1 LAPHGVREDLSE
13 NFDVVILGGAAMG
26 SSLAYH
32 LAADS
37 GFSGK
42 ILVVE
47 RDLTYAG
54 AASALSL
61 SSIRRQ
67 FSSPVNIRIAAA
79 SFAFLQEAGERL
91 EVDGER
97 AELPFVSRG
106 YLYLASE
113 SGVATLRENHA
124 VQIAE
129 GSEVALLTPE
139 ALTRRYPGMSSEGV
153 ALASLG
159 LAGEGWFDGYALTQA
174 FRRKAKSL
182 GAVYRQAEAVDF
194 TMSDGGI
201 AAVRLANGETINAGV
216 VVIAAGASG
225 ATKLAAKAGVALPVS
240 SRKRCVF
247 VFETPGK
254 IADCPLVI
262 DPSGVY
268 FRPEGEVYLAGTSPD
283 EAHDVERFDYDV
295 DWPLFDDVIWPALA
309 VRVPGFE
316 RLKVRRAWAGHYDL
330 NVFDANAI
338 VGKLGALRNTFVA
351 AGFSGHGMQ
360 QSPTIGRG
368 LAEMIASGRF
378 ATLDLSQ
385 LSFERIAANR
395 PLLEKN
401 VI

>member
-1 LAPHGVREDLSE
+1 M
-13 NFDVVILGGAAMG
+13 I
-26 SSLAYH
+26 
-32 LAADS
+32 
-37 GFSGK
+37 
-42 ILVVE
+42 E
-47 RDLTYAG
+47 RDLSYAG

-67 FSSPVNIRIAAA
+67 FSSPINIRIAAA
-79 SFAFLQEAGERL
+79 SFAFLQQAGERL
-91 EVDGER
+91 AVDGER

-113 SGVATLRENHA
+113 AGAATLRENHA

-129 GSEVALLTPE
+129 GAEVALLTPE
-139 ALTRRYPGMSSEGV
+139 ALTQRFPGMSGEGV

-182 GAVYRQAEAVDF
+182 GVVYRQAEAADF
-194 TMSDGGI
+194 ALSGDRI
-201 AAVRLANGETINAGV
+201 AAVRLANNETIGAGA

-225 ATKLAAKAGVALPVS
+225 ATKLAVKAGVVLPVS

-268 FRPEGEVYLAGTSPD
+268 FRPEGEVFLAGTSPD
-283 EAHDVERFDYDV
+283 EAHDAECFDYDV

-309 VRVPGFE
+309 VRVPAFE
-316 RLKVRRAWAGHYDL
+316 QLKVRRAWAGHYDL

-338 VGKLGALRNTFVA
+338 VGKLGGLANAYVA

-368 LAEMIASGRF
+368 LAELIVSGRF
-378 ATLDLSQ
+378 TTLDLSE
-385 LSFERIAANR
+385 LSFARIAANR

>member
-1 LAPHGVREDLSE
+1 
-13 NFDVVILGGAAMG
+13 MG

-32 LAADS
+32 LAADA
-37 GFSGK
+37 GFKGK
-42 ILVVE
+42 ILVLE
-47 RDLTYAG
+47 RDLSYAG

-67 FSSPVNIRIAAA
+67 FSSPVNIRIATA
-79 SFAFLQEAGERL
+79 SFAFLQQAGERL
-91 EVDGER
+91 AVDGER
-97 AELPFVSRG
+97 AELPFLSRG

-129 GSEVALLTPE
+129 GAEVALLTPE
-139 ALTRRYPGMSSEGV
+139 ALTQRFPGMSSEGV

-174 FRRKAKSL
+174 FRRKARSL
-182 GAVYRQAEAVDF
+182 GVVYRQAEAVGF
-194 TMSDGGI
+194 EMRSDRI
-201 AAVRLANGETINAGV
+201 AGVRLRSGETIAAGA

-225 ATKLAAKAGVALPVS
+225 ATQMAAKAGVRLPVS

-247 VFETPGK
+247 VFETPGR
-254 IADCPLVI
+254 IEECPLVI

-268 FRPEGEVYLAGTSPD
+268 FRPEGEVYLAGASPA
-283 EAHDVERFDYDV
+283 EAEDVERFDYDV
-295 DWPLFDDVIWPALA
+295 DWPLFDDIIWPALA
-309 VRVPGFE
+309 TRVPAFE

-338 VGKLGALRNTFVA
+338 VGKLGPLANAYVA

-368 LAEMIASGRF
+368 LAELIVAGRF
-378 ATLDLSQ
+378 TTLDLSE
-385 LSFERIAANR
+385 LSFERVAENR